1 MKILRQVIL
10 GGILLGLFSSAQAI
24 LPIQKLETFKG
35 AKAYLVE
42 TRALPMVDIEVSID
56 AGDRYDPLGKSGLAD
71 MTAGLMKYG
80 VRSDKAPLNEA
91 QIADEIADLGASIGL
106 SVGGERAILRIRT
119 LSRKDLRDR
128 AIQLASAMLS
138 APTYDPNILA
148 REKQRTI
155 TNLLHAETKPE
166 YVLERR
172 FQKMIY
178 GS

>member
-91 QIADEIADLGASIGL
+91 QIDRKSTRLNS
-106 SVGGERAILRIRT
+106 SHSQQ
-119 LSRKDLRDR
+119 SRMPS
-128 AIQLASAMLS
+128 SA
-138 APTYDPNILA
+138 
-148 REKQRTI
+148 
-155 TNLLHAETKPE
+155 
-166 YVLERR
+166 
-172 FQKMIY
+172 
-178 GS
+178 